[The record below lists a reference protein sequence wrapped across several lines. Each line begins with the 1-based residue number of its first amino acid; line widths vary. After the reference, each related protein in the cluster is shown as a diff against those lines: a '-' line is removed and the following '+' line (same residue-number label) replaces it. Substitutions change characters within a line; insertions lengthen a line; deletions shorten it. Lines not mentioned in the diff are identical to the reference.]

1 MASET
6 TAHLFHRLEQL
17 NGIGAALSR
26 ERDIDTLLENIL
38 AAAQAI
44 TGADGGT
51 LYSVTEDGAALKFE
65 MLHTHSLGLR
75 MGGTTGK
82 PIDYPQLPLRK
93 AGLWDIKLDHEGGRM
108 PAVVVQQCT
117 SEAVDREFMSDF
129 APSAKQNCSKADI
142 QKAATGY
149 VMDSVCTMAGTT
161 VTSHAETSGDFNSAY
176 TVNVTSHSQGGKLGS
191 QDSKVTIAAKWAGPC
206 KEGQKPGDVVMP
218 GGFKMNVRDF
228 EKYKSMVP
236 H

>member
-1 MASET
+1 MANPRYDIPPTELAMRRS
-6 TAHLFHRLEQL
+6 LRLSISL
-17 NGIGAALSR
+17 LPLLLLSAAPA
-26 ERDIDTLLENIL
+26 L
-38 AAAQAI
+38 AE
-44 TGADGGT
+44 
-51 LYSVTEDGAALKFE
+51 V
-65 MLHTHSLGLR
+65 
-75 MGGTTGK
+75 
-82 PIDYPQLPLRK
+82 QLPLRK

-129 APSAKQNCSKADI
+129 APSAKQNCSKTEI